1 MTEISPLLIAI
12 SSSLLAFAGWRLL
25 ENQIFIGGTRSQID
39 SRNQRSARLYP
50 KMEITELFSITIVFF
65 VVFLISFTLTTS
77 REISFSIAILSA
89 SLPFIVA
96 KKRSNR
102 LVRERERAWPEALDN
117 IVSALQAGKSI
128 TEAITSL
135 AETGPAQLKA
145 SFGRIAK
152 SINNGVNLDSAL
164 ISESEILKSSIADQ
178 TLSSLQLAKEF
189 GGRDVTTTLRL
200 LSNFLRESDAALE
213 EIETKFSWV
222 RNSAV
227 LGAAAPWLLLA
238 LLSTQENTVEAYR
251 TSGGKLVLSIGV
263 VATAAA
269 YLLME
274 RISRI
279 PESPR
284 IRAKNL
290 TDLHGSASLDEISPE
305 GSGR

>member
-1 MTEISPLLIAI
+1 
-12 SSSLLAFAGWRLL
+12 
-25 ENQIFIGGTRSQID
+25 
-39 SRNQRSARLYP
+39 
-50 KMEITELFSITIVFF
+50 
-65 VVFLISFTLTTS
+65 
-77 REISFSIAILSA
+77 
-89 SLPFIVA
+89 
-96 KKRSNR
+96 
-102 LVRERERAWPEALDN
+102 
-117 IVSALQAGKSI
+117 
-128 TEAITSL
+128 
-135 AETGPAQLKA
+135 
-145 SFGRIAK
+145 
-152 SINNGVNLDSAL
+152 
-164 ISESEILKSSIADQ
+164 SEILKSSIADQ

-189 GGRDVTTTLRL
+189 GGQDVTTTLRL

-290 TDLHGSASLDEISPE
+290 IDSHGGALLDEISLE